1 MLEEH
6 RSLLVSA
13 IRDGRAV
20 LAAVSVVSVPGMIT
34 ENILPEGCSA
44 VFPKRGE
51 GEMYLE
57 DGTLNSD
64 RFYMLPLGSM
74 FSDFEKFTTLQN
86 VQIML
91 VGAAIMR
98 VGDVYARLK
107 RPIKSVEWNFLT
119 HIRNAVAHGNV
130 FNIVTPL
137 KESAEFQGYRID
149 MSLNGKV
156 LFGDVINPGW
166 LLVGDALLLLD
177 NLEESLQHRGRN
189 LAGS

>member
-13 IRDGRAV
+13 IRDGRAA
-20 LAAVSVVSVPGMIT
+20 LAAVSVMSVPGMIT

-51 GEMYLE
+51 GEMYFE
-57 DGTLNSD
+57 DETLNPD
-64 RFYMLPLGSM
+64 RFYILPLGLM

-86 VQIML
+86 VQKML
-91 VGAAIMR
+91 IGAAIMG

-107 RPIKSVEWNFLT
+107 RPIKSAEWNFLT

-149 MSLNGKV
+149 MSLNGKL

-177 NLEESLQHRGRN
+177 NLEESLQNRG
-189 LAGS
+189 